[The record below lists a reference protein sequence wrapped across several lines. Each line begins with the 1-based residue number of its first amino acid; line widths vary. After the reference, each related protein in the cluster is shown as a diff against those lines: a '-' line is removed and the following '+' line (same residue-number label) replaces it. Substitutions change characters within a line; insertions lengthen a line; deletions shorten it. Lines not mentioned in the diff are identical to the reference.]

1 MAAMDLA
8 LTYDKTLDAFDIS
21 VDALKA
27 DLLADESLTS
37 AVVLSLMTDRT
48 ALASDVESG
57 ADRRGWWA
65 DAYAANGD
73 QFGSRLW
80 LLAREK
86 QTPQTI
92 SRARAYVI
100 EALKWL
106 LDDGVATAVDVAVFA
121 PRVGWLV
128 AQVELRL
135 ATGSRRFRFEWNDAA
150 QQWRLAGEVQ

>member
-1 MAAMDLA
+1 MDLA

-37 AVVLSLMTDRT
+37 AIILSLMTDRT
-48 ALASDVESG
+48 ALASDVEPG

-65 DAYAANGD
+65 DAFADNGD

-92 SRARAYVI
+92 SRARAYVT

-106 LDDGVATAVDVAVFA
+106 VDDGVATAVDVAVFA
-121 PRVGWLV
+121 PRMGWLV

-135 ATGSRRFRFEWNDAA
+135 ASGSRRFRFEWSDAA
-150 QQWRLAGEVQ
+150 QLWRLAGEVQ

>member
-1 MAAMDLA
+1 MDLA
-8 LTYDKTLDAFDIS
+8 LTYSKPLDAFDIS

-27 DLLADESLTS
+27 DLSSDESLTS
-37 AVVLSLMTDRT
+37 AVILSLMTDRT
-48 ALASDVESG
+48 ALDSDVEPG

-65 DAYAANGD
+65 DAYAETED

-100 EALKWL
+100 EALQWL
-106 LDDGVATAVDVAVFA
+106 VDDGLATGMDVAVFV
-121 PRVGWLV
+121 PRPGWLV

-135 ATGSRRFRFEWNDAA
+135 AMGSRRFRFEWSDAA
-150 QQWRLAGEVQ
+150 QLWRLAGEVQ